1 MLFSKFGSN
10 FIIFF
15 PLNRAMRLRSLCI
28 RVVVCFCWFPELALT
43 HFTGRAEQTASTQWA
58 PLLTTAFKIS
68 KVCRSYLNMSPR
80 AGKRRK
86 LSNRRPKMRGEGNQD
101 IGTPLIPCLSC
112 LTHPFKPISIKIHCN
127 FFHHLFREH

>member
-86 LSNRRPKMRGEGNQD
+86 LSNRRPKMRGGRKSRYWYSLNPLPIMPDTPIQAHIHQD
-101 IGTPLIPCLSC
+101 PLQFLSSFIP
-112 LTHPFKPISIKIHCN
+112 
-127 FFHHLFREH
+127 